1 MKLDFVELVG
11 FRGFR
16 DKERFEIPGGFVVLS
31 GRNGAGKSTVLDAVE
46 FALTG
51 TINKFLVKEARGGG
65 LDAHI
70 WWVGTGDALEHYVTV
85 GFVDEDGHRFQ
96 VTRSRSA
103 GCDKQPQ
110 QIIDALCRVNSDV
123 LTSLETLLQ
132 MTLIRDEHIAA
143 LSLDLPEQ
151 ARFAILKAAI
161 GSLGGQDFSERTDA
175 IVAAAKASKTKQT
188 ERVKAIQDDLGRTLS
203 ALTEARSVAAR
214 SANITEALQILESL
228 AESLPSGL
236 KERIEALRSY
246 IAEKRVSLH
255 EIERARSSAQNLQ
268 AEIAFWNSREAAE
281 QIANAESMLQSAR
294 ERKTQAEEQLV
305 LAVRLQQ
312 AEGAADEFATHL
324 AALVEHGAALG
335 LQKGHCPLCDAQRT
349 EADFQAALAAARTR
363 VAERANALSLADH
376 GVSVSRGELTSA
388 EQSLVAAEQTLQ
400 TLNNRRAALE
410 SGLKTIQD
418 VYAKHDFNAVVS
430 DIASAQTL
438 LFAEHERLAKF
449 DRALSILEGSDA
461 VDRVSELEQRVIRL
475 RELQNDEAAKLT
487 VAEKAFESARQIESA
502 ARTVQNQILTEQFDT
517 VMPLLKEL
525 YRRLRPHAD
534 WTEIESDFGGKV
546 RASLNFTVGGYNPQ
560 FLFSSGQRRATGLA
574 FLLAVHLSRPWC
586 RWKSLM
592 LDDPVQHID
601 DYRALNLVEVLSAI
615 RRTDRQVI
623 IAVED
628 PALADLLCRRL
639 RSTVDGP
646 ARYYELST
654 SPTGSAQIT
663 RSQDILPMPKRV
675 LRLAQA
681 S

>member
-16 DKERFEIPGGFVVLS
+16 DKERFEIPSGFVVLS

-70 WWVGTGDALEHYVTV
+70 WWVGKGDALEHYVTV
-85 GFVDEDGHRFQ
+85 GFVDEDGERFQ

-110 QIIDALCRVNSDV
+110 QIMDALCRVNSDV
-123 LTSLETLLQ
+123 LTPLETLLQ

-151 ARFAILKAAI
+151 SRFAILKAAI

-175 IVAAAKASKTKQT
+175 IVATAKASKTKQT

-214 SANITEALQILESL
+214 SANISEALQILESF

-246 IAEKRVSLH
+246 IAEKRLALR
-255 EIERARSSAQNLQ
+255 EIERARSSVQDLQ
-268 AEIAFWNSREAAE
+268 GEIAFWNSPEAEE
-281 QIANAESMLQSAR
+281 QIANAESMVQSAR
-294 ERKTQAEEQLV
+294 ERKTQAEEQFV
-305 LAVRLQQ
+305 LAVHSQQ

-335 LQKGHCPLCDAQRT
+335 LQEGHCPLCNAQRAET
-349 EADFQAALAAARTR
+349 DFHAALTAARAR
-363 VAERANALSLADH
+363 IAERANTLSVANH
-376 GVSVSRGELTSA
+376 AVSVAREELTSA
-388 EQSLVAAEQTLQ
+388 EQSLVTAEQALQ
-400 TLNNRRAALE
+400 SLNNRRAALE
-410 SGLKTIQD
+410 TGLKAIQD
-418 VYAKHDFNAVVS
+418 VYAKHDFNVVVS
-430 DIASAQTL
+430 DITSAQTL

-461 VDRVSELEQRVIRL
+461 VDRVKELEQRVIRL
-475 RELQNDEAAKLT
+475 REVQNDEAAKLT
-487 VAEKAFESARQIESA
+487 STEKAFESARQIESA
-502 ARTVQNQILTEQFDT
+502 AKTVQNQILTEQFDT

-525 YRRLRPHAD
+525 YRRLRPHTD

-639 RSTVDGP
+639 RSTVAGP

-663 RSQDILPMPKRV
+663 RSQDILPLPKRV